1 MVRTRIDE
9 NGRVIIKLTREIL
22 DTWGKNYTLL
32 TETRTVN
39 SYGELTDISETATTI
54 KGDLQH
60 GPDIDQKLVE
70 RGIIN
75 NGEAMF
81 YTEPN
86 QNTVVIEGNDILQ
99 DGDDKWQVVELIET
113 GEWQGTRTHLGYKCI
128 RYSQ

>member
-22 DTWGKNYTLL
+22 DTWGKEYTLL

-39 SYGELTDISETATTI
+39 SYGELTGISETATTI